1 MPDFSHSSSLVA
13 QINMREFIDNL
24 ARTPLSEV
32 VAFVAALTIL
42 RVIIF
47 PKLMKT
53 PPHKRTGS
61 FALMKMLNELLD
73 AFVYAGVF
81 VFMLIRPFGVQAFLI
96 PSGSMWPTLY
106 VNDFIVA
113 NKAVYRY
120 TDPKANDVVVFRPP
134 RPATAGREKTQ
145 IDAEGNVKVDFIKRC
160 IGTPNDIIELRK
172 GVLYRN
178 GQPDAVDD
186 GHKHYSQCTDQNPF
200 GEEDCQNFREL
211 SDAEKEGLT
220 KANFKLVNYK
230 GKIIPLNWTDMDGN
244 SGSPQVGYGSTD
256 QQPPYSVAPIFR
268 LDNQAEAKALE
279 ALPAEP
285 IPKGMY
291 LMMGDNRNGSFDS
304 RGWGLVPREQII
316 GRAEFIWFPLLRMS
330 KIR

>member
-1 MPDFSHSSSLVA
+1 VPDFSHLSSLLA
-13 QINMREFIDNL
+13 QTDMREFVDNL

-32 VAFVAALTIL
+32 VMFVAALTIL
-42 RVIIF
+42 RVVIF

-53 PPHKRTGS
+53 PPHKRSGS
-61 FALMKMLNELLD
+61 FGLLKMLNELLD

-113 NKAVYRY
+113 NKAIYRY

-134 RPATAGREKTQ
+134 RAATAGREKTQ
-145 IDAEGNVKVDFIKRC
+145 LDAEGNVKVDFIKRC
-160 IGTPNDIIELRK
+160 QGVPGDIIELRK

-178 GQPDAVDD
+178 GQPDPIDD
-186 GHKHYSQCTDQNPF
+186 GHKHLSECTDEPRTD
-200 GEEDCQNFREL
+200 DCQNFREL
-211 SDAEKEGLT
+211 TDAEKEGLT

-230 GKIIPLNWTDMDGN
+230 GRILPLNYTDLDAN
-244 SGSPQVGYGSTD
+244 SANPQSGYGSMDTE
-256 QQPPYSVAPIFR
+256 PPYSVAPEFR
-268 LDNQAEAKALE
+268 VDNQDEARQLE
-279 ALPAEP
+279 KLKPEP

-316 GRAEFIWFPLLRMS
+316 GRAEFIWFPLMRMS
-330 KIR
+330 RIK